1 MTPTLGLDSRV
12 QLGISNSSVEIIDND
27 MGRLQIF
34 LWFVTVVIRIIG
46 LGATVELEITST
58 NITEGDVVRV
68 CAAVRTDGSS
78 GCAVGFD
85 FAVILSVSGS
95 AGNVF

>member
-1 MTPTLGLDSRV
+1 MTPTVGLDSRV
-12 QLGISNSSVEIIDND
+12 QLGLRNSSVEIIDND
-27 MGRLQIF
+27 MGRLKLF
-34 LWFVTVVIRIIG
+34 LWFVTVVIRIIC
-46 LGATVELEITST
+46 LGATVELEIRST
-58 NITEGDVVRV
+58 NTTEGDVVRV
-68 CAAVRTDGSS
+68 CAAVRTDGS